1 MKILPLLLASVTT
14 LGITAC
20 AEIPEQEVQS
30 RPPPSPDVITSLA
43 KDIYTSVNRK
53 APKDLRVTRISRTN
67 IFPNRADTL
76 VCMTAVEERFSYAQR
91 NDGSFIYRIG
101 DPYRENYA
109 MMVRDRAGPN
119 TSADDGWAGSLFRRA
134 TADTKMGRVKL
145 GDVCPL
151 VPT

>member
-1 MKILPLLLASVTT
+1 
-14 LGITAC
+14 
-20 AEIPEQEVQS
+20 
-30 RPPPSPDVITSLA
+30 
-43 KDIYTSVNRK
+43 
-53 APKDLRVTRISRTN
+53 
-67 IFPNRADTL
+67 
-76 VCMTAVEERFSYAQR
+76 MTAVEERFSYAQR

-134 TADTKMGRVKL
+134 TPDTEMGWVKL

-151 VPT
+151 VRT